1 MTWGQNDLGAK
12 QPQFAPN
19 SAVLWSGDKSVIRDK
34 IYLSTLDS
42 PLIVNT
48 QPVIGLSSLEHHPG
62 YSLCCWMTSWNYAL
76 IQSLIIFLVPPGY
89 SKVKLILLSI
99 WYHCTR
105 RRANARNVKARLH
118 RRFLL
123 RSFSFWCMWLNGLT
137 YECIRPS
144 VQSYILK
151 SILLWL
157 NHSIACVRMRK
168 IATKIS
174 CVNVPLDYTICIGS
188 TYTVHRPFYISIC
201 KVVSYFY
208 N

>member
-1 MTWGQNDLGAK
+1 MGAKTTPSLFIYNYIYYCNLSWGETTLSSGWNDWGKNDLGAK

-42 PLIVNT
+42 PLIIVNT

-76 IQSLIIFLVPPGY
+76 IQSLIIFPVPPGY

-144 VQSYILK
+144 VQSYINQYFCDSTTQSHASEWEK
-151 SILLWL
+151 SPQK
-157 NHSIACVRMRK
+157 SPV
-168 IATKIS
+168 
-174 CVNVPLDYTICIGS
+174 
-188 TYTVHRPFYISIC
+188 
-201 KVVSYFY
+201 
-208 N
+208 